1 MKKQVELVTN
11 ALEMYLR
18 RYGKRLLFTVKPV
31 VGYILAMRYFGSQV
45 VFKSKEVLK
54 SNLNT
59 TE

>member
-45 VFKSKEVLK
+45 VFKSKGVEK
-54 SNLNT
+54 
-59 TE
+59 